1 MDRVYKR
8 QYYILCNVREHSLEL
23 ILRNVYTNCF
33 RKHAEGF
40 IGLVCL
46 GFFSLNLTGREIFIE
61 FSDGN
66 GILAS
71 KQRLSS

>member
-8 QYYILCNVREHSLEL
+8 QYYILCNVREYSLEL

-40 IGLVCL
+40 IGLVWF
-46 GFFSLNLTGREIFIE
+46 FFSLNLTGREIFFE

-71 KQRLSS
+71 KQRLIS